1 MKIRATLAVGIAA
14 AAALALT
21 ACTGGAGSAAGGGG
35 GAIDTSGELSGTIKF
50 QTWSLKNEKFSPYF
64 TDLITAFE
72 KEHPKVTVEWVDQ
85 PGDGYQDKILS
96 QANSNTLPDVLN
108 LPPDIGYPLVAAGKL
123 VDLAEA
129 DPKLEAQYNKGGW
142 EAYSSYT
149 GIKGTY
155 GLPWYIGSDE
165 SWWNLDQLKP
175 YGVTK
180 ENLPTTTDA
189 WLDLAK
195 KVATDSQGKV
205 MLVSSMPGLD
215 TFISAGIPVID
226 DKGAFVFNTPEAVAI
241 VQKYADAYK
250 AGAMP
255 AEALSGTYSG
265 NAEMY
270 LQGKVAYSTGGS
282 GFAGDLRTKAPDLV
296 DVTAASARP
305 GVPPLF
311 VQGLN
316 VASTSKNKAAALAF
330 AEFATN
336 EKNQVAFTKL
346 AIGFAPGTANGGDE
360 VVKAVESDANVPAA
374 QAEAMKIM
382 FDALPKAKATPYQWT
397 GAMTDYLNQQMALAV
412 RGDIP
417 AKDALDKIVKNAND
431 NRIDK

>member
-1 MKIRATLAVGIAA
+1 MKFRATMAVGIAA

-21 ACTGGAGSAAGGGG
+21 ACTGGGGG
-35 GAIDTSGELSGTIKF
+35 GAASGGAVDTSGELSGTIKF
-50 QTWSLKNEKFSPYF
+50 QTWSLKNEKFTPYF
-64 TDLITAFE
+64 ENLIKDFE
-72 KEHPKVTVEWVDQ
+72 KEHPKVKVEWLDQ

-108 LPPDIGYPLVAAGKL
+108 LPPDIGYPLVAAHKL
-123 VDLAEA
+123 LDLAEA
-129 DPKLEAQYNKGGW
+129 DPKLETQYNKGGW

-215 TFISAGIPVID
+215 TFVSAGIKIMD
-226 DKGAFVFNTPEAVAI
+226 DKGDFTFNTPEAEKI

-255 AEALSGTYSG
+255 PEALSGTYSG

-282 GFAGDLRTKAPDLV
+282 GFAGDLRTKAPTLV

-316 VASTSKNKAAALAF
+316 VSADSKNKAAALAF

-336 EKNQVAFTKL
+336 EKNQVAFVKL
-346 AIGFAPGTANGGDE
+346 AIGFAPGTANGADE
-360 VVKAVESDANVPAA
+360 VVKAVESDPNVPPS

-397 GAMTDYLNQQMALAV
+397 GADTTFLNQQMALAV
-412 RGDIP
+412 RGDITP
-417 AKDALDKIVKNAND
+417 KAALDKIVKNAND

>member
-1 MKIRATLAVGIAA
+1 MKFRSSLALGIAA
-14 AAALALT
+14 TAVLALT
-21 ACTGGAGSAAGGGG
+21 ACTGGGGGGTGSG
-35 GAIDTSGELSGTIKF
+35 GAIDTSGELTGTIKF
-50 QTWSLKNEKFSPYF
+50 QTWSLKNEKFTPYF
-64 TDLITAFE
+64 ESLIKAFE
-72 KEHPKVTVEWVDQ
+72 KEHPKVTVDWLDQ

-123 VDLAEA
+123 VNLAEA

-142 EAYSSYT
+142 EAYSNYT
-149 GIKGTY
+149 GVKGTY
-155 GLPWYIGSDE
+155 GLPWYTGSDL
-165 SWWNLDQLKP
+165 SWWNMDQLKG

-180 ENLPTTTDA
+180 DSLPTTTDA

-195 KVATDSQGKV
+195 KVATDSSGKV

-215 TFISAGIPVID
+215 TFVSAGIKVID
-226 DKGAFVFNTPEAVAI
+226 DKGDFVFNTAAAEAI

-255 AEALSGTYSG
+255 PEALSGTYSG

-282 GFAGDLRTKAPDLV
+282 GFAGDLRTKAPTLV
-296 DVTAASARP
+296 DVTTATARP

-336 EKNQVAFTKL
+336 EKNQVDFVKL
-346 AIGFAPGTANGGDE
+346 AIGFAPGTAGGADE
-360 VVKAVESDANVPAA
+360 VVKAVTSDPNVPAA
-374 QAEAMKIM
+374 QADAMKIM
-382 FDALPKAKATPYQWT
+382 FAALPDAKATPYQWT
-397 GAMTDYLNQQMALAV
+397 GADTTFLNQQMALAV
-412 RGDIP
+412 RGDITP
-417 AKDALDKIVKNAND
+417 KAALDKIVKNAND